1 MGDEE
6 LDRLRRRKMLELKRK
21 MLQASS
27 SPKKTEK
34 PASSEEVLDPFFYDR
49 AWEVYRAAK
58 AQYPTVMDKV
68 EKALLEAIKA
78 RKIKEK
84 ISGEDLVNFFEQ
96 IGIPVRLE
104 IQIRYKEHG
113 ELKTLEQK
121 LRERK

>member
-1 MGDEE
+1 M
-6 LDRLRRRKMLELKRK
+6 
-21 MLQASS
+21 
-27 SPKKTEK
+27 
-34 PASSEEVLDPFFYDR
+34 
-49 AWEVYRAAK
+49 
-58 AQYPTVMDKV
+58 
-68 EKALLEAIKA
+68 EAIKA